1 MTAIGY
7 NVALVGC
14 KNQIQTSYQ
23 TRLAIGLYLI
33 STMKLAS
40 PITVSGFSLVF
51 LLGVLLHSGEQKITR
66 YTIGTG
72 SYGAT
77 FYPLALALCT
87 VLNQKGLEFTCE
99 AVSTAGSVYNLMA
112 LDHGEHDLA
121 LSQFN
126 LQFQAYRGLAPFQN
140 AHEQLTTVAALHQE
154 IFILAVNP
162 ASGIT
167 RLADLPG
174 KRVNIG
180 NVGSGSR
187 VIIEELF
194 RLKGW
199 TLAEFEVF
207 EKKSSELPRLLC
219 NEDIDA
225 AIYSTGHPNAIYQ
238 DMIGRCGIELIN
250 LWDQQIE
257 TFVAENWQFSEA
269 SIPANTYH
277 GMNADKLGFG
287 VRVVLSASNEIPPK
301 HIYQIIQTI
310 VEEQNKLQN
319 LAPIYQSIS
328 GHDQSLRNVAPWHKG
343 ARQYFADH
351 AIPYQ

>member
-1 MTAIGY
+1 MPPKDRAETDRAKTASKTY
-7 NVALVGC
+7 F
-14 KNQIQTSYQ
+14 QTSPG
-23 TRLAIGLYLI
+23 IGLYLM

-40 PITVSGFSLVF
+40 PITVSGFSVIF
-51 LLGVLLHSGEQKITR
+51 LCGVLLHSGEQKITR

-77 FYPLALALCT
+77 FYPLAHALCT

-99 AVSTAGSVYNLMA
+99 AVSTAGSIYNLTA
-112 LDHGEHDLA
+112 LDHGEHNLA

-126 LQFQAYRGLAPFQN
+126 LQYQAYQGLAPF
-140 AHEQLTTVAALHQE
+140 HSVHKQLTTVAALHQE
-154 IFILAVNP
+154 VFILAVNP
-162 ASGIT
+162 ASGIKQ
-167 RLADLPG
+167 LADLPG

-194 RLKGW
+194 RFKGW
-199 TLAEFEVF
+199 GLAEFEGF
-207 EKKSSELPRLLC
+207 EKKRSELPKLLC

-238 DMIGRCGIELIN
+238 DMIGRCGVELIN
-250 LWDQQIE
+250 LWDQQVE
-257 TFVAENWQFSEA
+257 TFIAENWQFAEA
-269 SIPANTYH
+269 KIPANTYR
-277 GMNADKLGFG
+277 GITADKLGFG
-287 VRVVLSASNEIPPK
+287 VRVVLSARNEIPAK
-301 HIYQIIQTI
+301 HIYQIVQTI
-310 VEEQNKLQN
+310 VEEQTKLQN
-319 LAPIYQSIS
+319 FAPIYQSIS

-351 AIPYQ
+351 TIPYK